1 MFPGIST
8 GGGGFQGSS
17 SAESGVRSSDQNNQR
32 KVFNIGSQGT
42 STISMV
48 ALAGAAV
55 FITFLII
62 RK

>member
-17 SAESGVRSSDQNNQR
+17 SAESGVRSADQNNNR
-32 KVFNIGSQGT
+32 KVFNIGPQGT
-42 STISMV
+42 STISLV
-48 ALAGAAV
+48 ALTVAAV
-55 FITFLII
+55 LITVLIT